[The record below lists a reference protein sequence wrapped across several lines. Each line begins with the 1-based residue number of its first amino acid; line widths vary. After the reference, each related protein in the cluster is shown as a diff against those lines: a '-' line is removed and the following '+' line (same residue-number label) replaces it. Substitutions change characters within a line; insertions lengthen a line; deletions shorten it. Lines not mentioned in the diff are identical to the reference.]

1 MSIDKN
7 WMIGYDAI
15 PFMNNKVCVCVCTCV
30 CVLFIIIIHVYIRLE
45 GLHGA
50 SQVALVVKNSPANA
64 GDIRDRGWFSHWVMK
79 IWRRAW
85 QPTLVFLP
93 AEPHG

>member
-1 MSIDKN
+1 M
-7 WMIGYDAI
+7 
-15 PFMNNKVCVCVCTCV
+15 CVCVYVCV
-30 CVLFIIIIHVYIRLE
+30 CVLFIIVIHVYIRLE